1 MYQWHYCHGSFSFI
15 RWDGPAKLIYRCPL
29 ALPRWLTMSLR
40 INETYS
46 AVRTMCDFPKYTT
59 SKRCHQHMPPHP
71 QRCLC
76 ELNVPTALSVLHVE
90 LRLLLWGHHHQL
102 LPLSRL
108 MITDMCATGLMW
120 SQLHQFDCGCWA
132 SSPVD
137 GQHRPATCVE
147 HWARD
152 YGGGGSAPFRRI

>member
-1 MYQWHYCHGSFSFI
+1 MALSHSLDGMGLLSWYIDAHWHYQ
-15 RWDGPAKLIYRCPL
+15 DGWPMP
-29 ALPRWLTMSLR
+29 LR

-46 AVRTMCDFPKYTT
+46 AVRTTCDFPKYTT
-59 SKRCHQHMPPHP
+59 SNRCHQHTPPRP
-71 QRCLC
+71 QRCFC
-76 ELNVPTALSVLHVE
+76 ELNVPTALSVLHAE

-152 YGGGGSAPFRRI
+152 YGGGECSI

>member
-1 MYQWHYCHGSFSFI
+1 MALSHSLDGMGLLSWYIDAHWHYQ
-15 RWDGPAKLIYRCPL
+15 DGWPMP
-29 ALPRWLTMSLR
+29 LR
-40 INETYS
+40 INETNS
-46 AVRTMCDFPKYTT
+46 AVRTTCDFPKYTT
-59 SKRCHQHMPPHP
+59 SNRCHQHTPPRP
-71 QRCLC
+71 QRCFC
-76 ELNVPTALSVLHVE
+76 ELNVPTALSVLHAE

-120 SQLHQFDCGCWA
+120 SQRHQFDCGCWA

-152 YGGGGSAPFRRI
+152 YGGGVLHLGGFRSLLEMSC

>member
-1 MYQWHYCHGSFSFI
+1 MALSHSLDGMGLLSWYIDAHWHYQ
-15 RWDGPAKLIYRCPL
+15 DGWPMP
-29 ALPRWLTMSLR
+29 LR
-40 INETYS
+40 INETNS
-46 AVRTMCDFPKYTT
+46 AVRTTCDFPKYTT
-59 SKRCHQHMPPHP
+59 SNRCHQHTPPRP
-71 QRCLC
+71 QRCFC
-76 ELNVPTALSVLHVE
+76 ELNVPTALSVLHAE

-152 YGGGGSAPFRRI
+152 YGGGSAPFRRI

>member
-1 MYQWHYCHGSFSFI
+1 MALSHSLDGMGLLSWYIDAHWHYQ
-15 RWDGPAKLIYRCPL
+15 DGWPMP
-29 ALPRWLTMSLR
+29 LR

-46 AVRTMCDFPKYTT
+46 AVRTTCDFPKYTT
-59 SKRCHQHMPPHP
+59 SNRCHQHTPPRP
-71 QRCLC
+71 QRCFC
-76 ELNVPTALSVLHVE
+76 ELNVPTALSVLHAE

-152 YGGGGSAPFRRI
+152 YGGGSAPFRRI